1 MVLVWSLDSARRL
14 LDLVRFKKAP
24 DLADDGSA
32 LTTIKYELQGF
43 PAACKELP

>member
-32 LTTIKYELQGF
+32 LTTYELQGF